1 VERGRGI
8 GVLRKTLVSERSLI
22 YAPLM
27 TPRATAL
34 PPAERRGT
42 IVASALALIAERG
55 AMPTTREI
63 AEEAGIAEGTI
74 FRAFDTKERLVEA
87 VVGQAFCPAPIAVQ
101 LRAVDMERPLR
112 DRLVALV
119 TVLQQRFTEIF
130 GVMTALGLSAPPAD
144 FEEHRGCRPDTGHVP
159 VEDQHPD
166 DSSEWGDNTDRLRQ
180 FVQPDADQLSCSADE
195 LLQYLRLFTFSA
207 SHPGISRG
215 EILSPETIVDVVL
228 DGVRRPATRIPT
240 RSRKAR

>member
-1 VERGRGI
+1 
-8 GVLRKTLVSERSLI
+8 
-22 YAPLM
+22 M
-27 TPRATAL
+27 
-34 PPAERRGT
+34 T
-42 IVASALALIAERG
+42 IVASALGLIADRG
-55 AMPTTREI
+55 TMPTTREI

-87 VVGQAFCPAPIAVQ
+87 VVGQAFCPAPISVR
-101 LRAVDMERPLR
+101 LRAIDMELPLR

-119 TVLQQRFTEIF
+119 GVLQHRFAEIF

-159 VEDQHPD
+159 VEEQDPD
-166 DSSEWGDNTDRLRQ
+166 DRSDWGDSTDRLRP
-180 FVQPDADQLSCSADE
+180 FVEPDADQLSCTVDE

-215 EILSPETIVDVVL
+215 QILSPETIVDVVL
-228 DGVRRPATRIPT
+228 EGVRRPATRIPT

>member
-1 VERGRGI
+1 MAG
-8 GVLRKTLVSERSLI
+8 GVRVVLKALVSEHSLI
-22 YAPLM
+22 YSTAM

-42 IVASALALIAERG
+42 IVASALGLIADRG
-55 AMPTTREI
+55 TMPTTREI

-101 LRAVDMERPLR
+101 LRAIDMELPLR

-119 TVLQQRFTEIF
+119 NVLQQRFVEIF

-144 FEEHRGCRPDTGHVP
+144 YEEHRGCRPDTGHVP
-159 VEDQHPD
+159 VEEQDAGD
-166 DSSEWGDNTDRLRQ
+166 RSDWGDNTDRLRQ
-180 FVQPDADQLSCSADE
+180 FVEPDAEQLTCSADE
-195 LLQYLRLFTFSA
+195 LMQYLRLFTFSA

-240 RSRKAR
+240 RSRKVR

>member
-1 VERGRGI
+1 
-8 GVLRKTLVSERSLI
+8 
-22 YAPLM
+22 M
-27 TPRATAL
+27 TPRASAL

-55 AMPTTREI
+55 TMPTTREI

-101 LRAVDMERPLR
+101 LQAIDMERPLR
-112 DRLVALV
+112 DRLVTLV
-119 TVLQQRFTEIF
+119 SVLQQRFAEIF

-144 FEEHRGCRPDTGHVP
+144 FEEHRGCRPDSGHVP
-159 VEDQHPD
+159 VEEQDPGD
-166 DSSEWGDNTDRLRQ
+166 RSEWGDNTDRLRQ
-180 FVQPDADQLSCSADE
+180 FVEPDADQLSCSADE
-195 LLQYLRLFTFSA
+195 LMQYLRLFTFSA

-215 EILSPETIVDVVL
+215 QILSPETIVDVVL
-228 DGVRRPATRIPT
+228 DGVRRPVTRILP